1 MTKKDIQ
8 NIRLLVEQH
17 NYDDVIPHPAVIYGS
32 PEKLEAYRQQLNK
45 MLIDVIL
52 KGREVSPNVRK
63 LHNLSDDYRMYDYNP
78 DVVSLVLKNQN
89 GLIKLTGEGEILS
102 KLQPLLS
109 QEELKKLQDLYFKDF
124 RELIPDPSQTRE
136 SENYPLFV
144 SLYLRNKLT
153 NRWKVLKSG
162 IVHNPNQLENAYKAL
177 LNFVNSGQLSQND
190 IPAIVAEYDKGSQ
203 IV

>member
-177 LNFVNSGQLSQND
+177 LNFVNSGQLSQHD